1 MSMQIKTG
9 IKRIGS
15 LLFAILLICGCS
27 AGVNGEPTAQNEAAA
42 QAPVSEPTEDTVLLG
57 SSEMIESD
65 YAQIIT
71 PAPETP
77 TPEPTAEPTPEPTA
91 TPAPTDTPEPNPFLG
106 TWTIEDMPF
115 LLDVRSDGT
124 YLVSTNGVEKTGSYT
139 YDSANL
145 YLSVSDDET
154 VDFRYYFKTGKMMHD
169 EYVLSRSEIAE
180 QRTFSD
186 IPTTFTSETDEVS
199 VFVRG
204 AVVDVTL
211 KNERLAA
218 EYCFTNRG
226 LTPPE
231 NSRDW
236 FNVLDSGEP
245 SAHFRGYKYDGSFTL
260 WIRDTEGTV
269 LEPIDVDVVSG
280 FHYPVQAKNLEPV
293 RHSVKL
299 VLQENNSSIE
309 SLNEMI
315 SADIAA
321 AGIYTREGVVTSGV
335 SLISHM
341 SEYGYS
347 IVYQGKGS
355 YQGMNDWGVNPKWGS
370 KLDEPTSDPNG
381 TYYYCG
387 MQCVAS
393 IVWAYKQAGMNLF
406 TTLRSE
412 IGRNGE
418 RVKNNDNKIQ
428 YDRAKYGDIVR
439 SGGHYLMI
447 IDRLDQN
454 NDGVA
459 DAYITYEMWAPHLTM
474 LVLTFRQVRGR
485 TFYSMDAFFDG
496 TGKNKSKAVYWE
508 DTFEIPMKELPE
520 YLQRAVENED
530 AYQTFTAFLE
540 QFGL

>member
-1 MSMQIKTG
+1 MNMQIKTG

-27 AGVNGEPTAQNEAAA
+27 AGVNGEPTVQNEAAA
-42 QAPVSEPTEDTVLLG
+42 QTPMSEPTEDTVLLG

-71 PAPETP
+71 SAPETP
-77 TPEPTAEPTPEPTA
+77 TPEPTAEPTPVPTV

-124 YLVSTNGVEKTGSYT
+124 YLISTNGVEKTGSYT

-180 QRTFSD
+180 QRTLSS
-186 IPTTFTSETDEVS
+186 IATTFTTETDEVS

-245 SAHFRGYKYDGSFTL
+245 SAHFRVYKYDGSFTL

>member
-1 MSMQIKTG
+1 MNMQIKTG

-27 AGVNGEPTAQNEAAA
+27 VGVNGEPTVQNEAAA
-42 QAPVSEPTEDTVLLG
+42 QAPMFEPTEDTVLLG

-77 TPEPTAEPTPEPTA
+77 TPEPTAEPTPVPTV

-180 QRTFSD
+180 QRTLSG
-186 IPTTFTSETDEVS
+186 IATTFTTETDEVA

-245 SAHFRGYKYDGSFTL
+245 SAHFRVYKYDGSFTL

-474 LVLTFRQVRGR
+474 LVLTFRQMRGR

-530 AYQTFTAFLE
+530 AYQTFTAFLK

>member
-1 MSMQIKTG
+1 MNMQIKTG

-27 AGVNGEPTAQNEAAA
+27 AGAIGEPTVQNEAAA
-42 QAPVSEPTEDTVLLG
+42 QAPMSEPTEDTVLLG

-65 YAQIIT
+65 YAQIVT

-106 TWTIEDMPF
+106 TWTIEELPF

-124 YLVSTNGVEKTGSYT
+124 YLISTNGVEKTGSYT

-245 SAHFRGYKYDGSFTL
+245 SAHFRVYKYDGSFTL

>member
-1 MSMQIKTG
+1 MNMQIKTG

-27 AGVNGEPTAQNEAAA
+27 ADAIGEPTVQNEAAA

-65 YAQIIT
+65 FAQIIT

-77 TPEPTAEPTPEPTA
+77 TPEPTEEPTPVPTV

-106 TWTIEDMPF
+106 TWTIEELPF

-124 YLVSTNGVEKTGSYT
+124 YLISTNGVEKTGSYT

-245 SAHFRGYKYDGSFTL
+245 SAHFRVYKYDGSFTL

-530 AYQTFTAFLE
+530 AYQTFTAFLK

>member
-106 TWTIEDMPF
+106 TWTIEELPF

-180 QRTFSD
+180 QRMFSD

-245 SAHFRGYKYDGSFTL
+245 SAHFRVYKYDGSFTL

>member
-245 SAHFRGYKYDGSFTL
+245 SAHFRVYKYDGSFTL

>member
-1 MSMQIKTG
+1 MNMQIKTG

-27 AGVNGEPTAQNEAAA
+27 AGAIGEPTVQNEEAA

-65 YAQIIT
+65 YAQIVT

-124 YLVSTNGVEKTGSYT
+124 YLISTNGVEKTGSYT

-245 SAHFRGYKYDGSFTL
+245 SAHFRVYKYDGSFTL

-530 AYQTFTAFLE
+530 AYQTFTAFLK

>member
-1 MSMQIKTG
+1 MNMQIKTG

-27 AGVNGEPTAQNEAAA
+27 AGAIGEPTVQNEAAA
-42 QAPVSEPTEDTVLLG
+42 QVPVSEPTEDTVLLG

-77 TPEPTAEPTPEPTA
+77 TPEPTAEPTPEPTV

-106 TWTIEDMPF
+106 TWTIEELPF

-124 YLVSTNGVEKTGSYT
+124 YLISTNGVEKTGSYT

-245 SAHFRGYKYDGSFTL
+245 SAHFRVYKYDGSFTL

-530 AYQTFTAFLE
+530 EYQTFTAFLK

>member
-1 MSMQIKTG
+1 MNMQIKTG
-9 IKRIGS
+9 INRIGA

-27 AGVNGEPTAQNEAAA
+27 AGAIGEPTVQNEAAA

-77 TPEPTAEPTPEPTA
+77 TPEPTAEPTPVPTV

-106 TWTIEDMPF
+106 TWTIEELPF

-124 YLVSTNGVEKTGSYT
+124 YLISTNGVEKTGSYT

-245 SAHFRGYKYDGSFTL
+245 SAHFRVYKYDGSFTL

-530 AYQTFTAFLE
+530 AYQTFTAFLK

>member
-1 MSMQIKTG
+1 MNMQIKTG

-27 AGVNGEPTAQNEAAA
+27 VGVNGEPTVQNEAVA
-42 QAPVSEPTEDTVLLG
+42 QAPMSEPTEDTVLLG

-106 TWTIEDMPF
+106 TWTIEELPF

-124 YLVSTNGVEKTGSYT
+124 YLISTNGVEKTGSYT

-180 QRTFSD
+180 QRTLSG
-186 IPTTFTSETDEVS
+186 IATTFTTETDEVS

-245 SAHFRGYKYDGSFTL
+245 SAHFRVYKYDGSFTL

-530 AYQTFTAFLE
+530 AYQKFTAFLK